1 MAYDYY
7 DWDNMLDSYSGGGYS
22 EAQAQAVGVLMRDL
36 GKLALATYGVHGTL
50 CDEAKLWNTLENYYN
65 CNVRQL
71 EKDRLP
77 GGEFLQAIYQELS
90 LGCPVFM
97 TGGDHAF
104 LYDGYDE
111 NGLVHINWGWA
122 GLDNG
127 YFDINTAATAVT
139 TKIR

>member
-36 GKLALATYGVHGTL
+36 GKLAQATYGVHGTL
-50 CDEAKLWNTLENYYN
+50 CDEAKLWNTLENDYN

-104 LYDGYDE
+104 YMMAMMRTDWC
-111 NGLVHINWGWA
+111 I
-122 GLDNG
+122 
-127 YFDINTAATAVT
+127 
-139 TKIR
+139 